1 MDTGK
6 TFLQYEKEVAE
17 FKLQLIRR
25 MTKGTGPAAEEI
37 GKRTFKITMAEN
49 VLAAAGRPLHI
60 ADIIAVAEKDLGVS
74 LDRDSLSSALSK
86 QVRKGKRF
94 VRTDPN
100 TFGLRQR

>member
-1 MDTGK
+1 MDTAK
-6 TFLQYEKEVAE
+6 TFLQYEREVAE

-25 MTKGTGPAAEEI
+25 LAKSAGPADEER
-37 GKRTFKITMAEN
+37 GKRTSNIAVVEN

-86 QVRKGKRF
+86 QIRKGKRF

-100 TFGLRQR
+100 TFGLRQA

>member
-1 MDTGK
+1 MDTK
-6 TFLQYEKEVAE
+6 NTFLQYEKEVAE

-25 MTKGTGPAAEEI
+25 LAKGAGPAHEERD
-37 GKRTFKITMAEN
+37 KRTSNMETVEN

-60 ADIIAVAEKDLGVS
+60 SEIIAAAQKDLGVF

-86 QVRKGKRF
+86 QIRKGRRF

-100 TFGLRQR
+100 TFGLKQT

>member
-6 TFLQYEKEVAE
+6 TFLQYEREVAA

-25 MTKGTGPAAEEI
+25 MTKSTGPADEEP
-37 GKRTFKITMAEN
+37 GKRTSKITIVEN
-49 VLAAAGRPLHI
+49 VLAAAGRPVHI
-60 ADIIAVAEKDLGVS
+60 AEIIAVAEKDLGVA

>member
-1 MDTGK
+1 MDTKK

-25 MTKGTGPAAEEI
+25 LAKGAGPAPEER
-37 GKRTFKITMAEN
+37 GKRTSNMETVEN

-60 ADIIAVAEKDLGVS
+60 SQIIAVAQRDLGVS

-86 QVRKGKRF
+86 QIRKGRRF

-100 TFGLRQR
+100 TFGLKQM